1 MVRFVDD
8 DHVEEIVR
16 KLSKPFVDVGSELL
30 DIRDDDV
37 GLGCN

>member
-8 DHVEEIVR
+8 DHVEEIVG

-37 GLGCN
+37 GFGCN